1 MNHTRGKEALRQIC
15 IRGTLQRT
23 LEHYIRTCR
32 AHVEESEGDTKKRTK
47 RPTGRFPNLA
57 GFCRRC
63 GFEGNATER
72 LRRDYPES
80 YAELCLIFEDEA
92 LNSKVSASVLSAY
105 LKRRLG
111 YDGNE
116 VEPPPCEL
124 GQLKLIFEHDVLTD
138 GE

>member
-1 MNHTRGKEALRQIC
+1 MCCENETSKTQDNLAIACSLGILPELAER
-15 IRGTLQRT
+15 
-23 LEHYIRTCR
+23 YIEECR
-32 AHVEESEGDTKKRTK
+32 SS
-47 RPTGRFPNLA
+47 GRLLPNLA
-57 GFCRRC
+57 GFCRHC
-63 GFEGNATER
+63 GFEGHAPER

-111 YDGNE
+111 YDGAE
-116 VEPPPCEL
+116 VEQSPCEL
-124 GQLKLIFEHDVLTD
+124 GPLKLIFEHDVLTD